1 MFEVG
6 LAHAHPDEPE
16 HVDPGGGGGAAE
28 EQSDRER
35 ERERRERG
43 RSEQAEGGRQA
54 PLQQECSDSKLDTCD
69 SFLVFLLAL
78 LFAFFVQIT

>member
-35 ERERRERG
+35 GEWAVRPGRG
-43 RSEQAEGGRQA
+43 GKAGASATG
-54 PLQQECSDSKLDTCD
+54 
-69 SFLVFLLAL
+69 V
-78 LFAFFVQIT
+78 